1 MTHSV
6 IMFPEFSLENGSVL
20 TDVPVAYKTW
30 GKLNAAANNVIIVCH
45 SLTSNCDVED
55 WWFPLIGPGK
65 ALDTDQYF
73 ILCANAMGSPYGTAS
88 PITLDPLTGNPY
100 GVKFPI
106 PTIRDTVNLHKK
118 LLDEI
123 GVQKI
128 AFPVGG
134 SMGGMQV
141 LEWAFHED
149 FVHALVPIS
158 VGGRHSPWCIG
169 WSEAQRQ
176 AIYRDPAWEN
186 GHYLL
191 QKGPSDGLSVARMI
205 AMISYRSFGSFNQK
219 FGRNIQTENEE
230 ASFSVESY
238 LRHQGHKLVERFD
251 ANCYV
256 RLTESMDSHD
266 ISRNRGD
273 YFQVLS
279 EIKQPSL
286 IIGIDTDILYPL
298 EEQRELSSYMPN
310 STLEVLK
317 SDHGHDGFLIE
328 TDAVNRTVAAWRKK
342 VVDPI
347 LISPGA

>member
-6 IMFPEFSLENGSVL
+6 AIFPEFFLESGSIL
-20 TDVPVAYKTW
+20 KNVPVAYKTW
-30 GKLNAAANNVIIVCH
+30 GKLNIAANNVIVVCH

-55 WWFPLIGPGK
+55 WWSPLIGPGK

-73 ILCANAMGSPYGTAS
+73 VVCANAMGSPYGTAS
-88 PITLDPLTGNPY
+88 PITIDPLTGLQY
-100 GVKFPI
+100 GIKFPI

-118 LLDEI
+118 LLDEL

-128 AFPVGG
+128 AFPIGG

-149 FVHALVPIS
+149 FVFALVPIG

-169 WSEAQRQ
+169 WSETQRQ
-176 AIYRDPAWEN
+176 AIYRDPAWEYGN
-186 GHYLL
+186 YLPE
-191 QKGPSDGLSVARMI
+191 KGPSDGLAIARMI
-205 AMISYRSFGSFNQK
+205 AMMSYRSYGSFDEK
-219 FGRNIQTENEE
+219 FGRNVKTENKKT
-230 ASFSVESY
+230 SFSVESY
-238 LRHQGHKLVERFD
+238 LRHQGEKLVHRFD

-256 RLTESMDSHD
+256 RLTESMDTHD
-266 ISRNRGD
+266 ISRSRGE

-310 STLEVLK
+310 SIFEVLK

-328 TDAVNRTVAAWRKK
+328 TDTVNRIVAAWRKT

-347 LISPGA
+347 LVN